1 MAENSKSNKDVK
13 YFQKL
18 KCECV
23 DFSGAIHLNCINC
36 KGSGIIAGADITS
49 TIKPIWEGIDKELI
63 SDNVYRNIETN
74 DEDAYF
80 KGVIDAFRKA
90 KQIIEDNIIVKYV
103 LTDLKVLKYS

>member
-18 KCECV
+18 KCPECV
-23 DFSGAIHLNCINC
+23 GYGCQDCLI
-36 KGSGIIAGADITS
+36 SGIIKGADITS

-90 KQIIEDNIIVKYV
+90 KQIIEENVI
-103 LTDLKVLKYS
+103 KVE